1 MKKWMSLIIVMVLV
15 FSLMLTGCS
24 NANDKT
30 SQKSDEPKTS
40 EQTNQDDKKDD
51 KEKDSGEEQ
60 KNIELR
66 VAWWG
71 SQNRHDRTIKVIEM
85 FEEKYPNVS
94 IQYEFA
100 GWDGYWEKM
109 AAQAAG
115 GNLPDVFQQDY
126 QYLTQYARKGLLV
139 DLNPYVEQGILDLSD
154 VDENS
159 ISGGRVDGKLYAI
172 NLGSNA
178 MCVAYDP
185 VLFEKAGVA
194 EPEPG
199 WTWEDYMETA
209 RKLHEKLGIYGDG
222 NSPFNWFH
230 GFKHY
235 LRQRGLTFYSEDGT
249 NLGYDD
255 DNLFVEYYS
264 MELELAKEG
273 VVPMPDVRLE
283 VKSVEDELIVTQK
296 AAMATNMWSNQ
307 IIAMASAAGRPLK
320 LALIPKDKNQVKEGM
335 YLKPS
340 QFFSA
345 AESSANKEFA
355 VKFID
360 YFTNDIEANKVLMAE
375 RGVPISSKV
384 REALLPLLDD
394 TQKMMF
400 DYIDLVTK
408 HSSPIDPPD
417 APGHP
422 EVDKLLKNLEE
433 QMLYGEISIE
443 DAAVKFREEA
453 TKILQKSV
461 Q

>member
-1 MKKWMSLIIVMVLV
+1 MVLIL
-15 FSLMLTGCS
+15 SLLLTGCG
-24 NANDKT
+24 NANDKADQV
-30 SQKSDEPKTS
+30 STS
-40 EQTNQDDKKDD
+40 EQTKQDDEKTQDNAEVE
-51 KEKDSGEEQ
+51 EKD
-60 KNIELR
+60 IELR
-66 VAWWG
+66 IAWWG
-71 SQNRHDRTIKVIEM
+71 SQERHDRTIKVIEM

-126 QYLTQYARKGLLV
+126 QYLTQYARKGLL
-139 DLNPYVEQGILDLSD
+139 LNLDPYVEQGILDLTD

-178 MCVAYDP
+178 MCVTYDP

-194 EPEPG
+194 EPTPD
-199 WTWEDYMETA
+199 WTWEDYMETV
-209 RKLHEKLGIYGDG
+209 RKLHEKLDIYGDG

-249 NLGYDD
+249 KLGYDD
-255 DNLFVEYYS
+255 DNLFIEYYS
-264 MELELAKEG
+264 MELQLAKEG
-273 VVPMPDVRLE
+273 VIPMPDVRLE
-283 VKSVEDELIVTQK
+283 VKSVEDELIVTQR

-307 IIAMASAAGRPLK
+307 IIAMVSAAGRPLK
-320 LALIPKDKNQVKEGM
+320 MALLPKDKNQVKEAM

-345 AESSANKEFA
+345 AEDSANKEFA

-400 DYIDLVTK
+400 DYIDLVTQ

-453 TKILQKSV
+453 NKILEKSA

>member
-1 MKKWMSLIIVMVLV
+1 MKKWISLIVVVALILSLVL
-15 FSLMLTGCS
+15 SGCGKASDDRSQTG
-24 NANDKT
+24 NK
-30 SQKSDEPKTS
+30 PS
-40 EQTNQDDKKDD
+40 ETEQAAQEDTKN
-51 KEKDSGEEQ
+51 DSGGSE

-66 VAWWG
+66 IAWWG
-71 SQNRHDRTIKVIEM
+71 SQDRHDRTIKVIEM
-85 FEEKYPNVS
+85 FEEKYPNVT
-94 IQYEFA
+94 IQYEFS
-100 GWDGYWEKM
+100 GWDGYWEKI

-126 QYLTQYARKGLLV
+126 QYLTQYARKGLLLEL
-139 DLNPYVEQGILDLSD
+139 DPYVEEGVLDLSD

-159 ISGGRVDGKLYAI
+159 IAGGRVDGKLYGI

-185 VLFEKAGVA
+185 ELFEKAGV
-194 EPEPG
+194 PEPSPD

-209 RKLHEKLGIYGDG
+209 RKIHEKLGIYGDG
-222 NSPFNWFH
+222 NSPFHWFH
-230 GFKHY
+230 GFEHY

-249 NLGYDD
+249 KLGYED
-255 DNLFVEYYS
+255 DNLFVEFYS
-264 MELELAKEG
+264 MKLELAKEG
-273 VVPMPDVRLE
+273 AVPMPDVRLE
-283 VKSVEDELIVTQK
+283 VKSVEDELIVTQR

-307 IIAMASAAGRPLK
+307 IIAMASAAGRPIK
-320 LALIPKDKNQVKEGM
+320 MALLPKDENQVKEGL
-335 YLKPS
+335 YIKPS

-345 AESSANKEFA
+345 AETSENKEMA

-384 REALLPLLDD
+384 REALMPLLDD
-394 TQKMMF
+394 IQKQMF
-400 DYIDLVTK
+400 EYIDLAAE
-408 HSSPIDPPD
+408 HSSPIDPPNP
-417 APGHP
+417 PGHP

-433 QMLYGEISIE
+433 QMLYGEISLE

-453 TKILQKSV
+453 TKILEKSA